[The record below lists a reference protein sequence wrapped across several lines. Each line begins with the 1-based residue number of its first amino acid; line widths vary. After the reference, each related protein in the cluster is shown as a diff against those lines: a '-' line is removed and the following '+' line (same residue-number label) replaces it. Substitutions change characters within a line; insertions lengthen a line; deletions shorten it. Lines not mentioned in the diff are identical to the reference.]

1 MVPLTGREQHE
12 QNRNSSDKPRGE
24 PDFGTFEVAV
34 PRPRFWGD
42 VVRIVAVAN
51 QKGGAGKT
59 TTTMNLAAVLA
70 EHSRVLAV
78 DVDPQGSTT
87 WWADAAGESLPFDFA
102 AELDPDNLTR
112 MRELPYDVLLVDTP
126 GSLSDTAV
134 FGAVLRAADFVV
146 VPTEA
151 EALCIPPMVRTI
163 RSLIEPA
170 AIPFRVLLSKVDPR
184 LPGLQ
189 ADAETLLDSL
199 CLPRFRTPIRKY
211 KIHSDAP
218 LTGLVITQYPP
229 SRQREKAVDNYRSV
243 ALELTSIWAHHDRTI

>member
-1 MVPLTGREQHE
+1 
-12 QNRNSSDKPRGE
+12 
-24 PDFGTFEVAV
+24 
-34 PRPRFWGD
+34 
-42 VVRIVAVAN
+42 VRIVAVAN

-70 EHSRVLAV
+70 EHSRVLVV

-87 WWADAAGESLPFDFA
+87 WWADAAGQSLPFDFA
-102 AELDPDNLTR
+102 AELDSDNLAR

-134 FGAVLRAADFVV
+134 LGAVLRAADFVV

-170 AIPFRVLLSKVDPR
+170 AIPFRVLLSKVDTR

-189 ADAETLLDSL
+189 ADAGTLLDSL
-199 CLPRFRTPIRKY
+199 DLPRFRSPIRKY

-229 SRQREKAVDNYRSV
+229 SRQREKAVDDYRSV
-243 ALELTSIWAHHDRTI
+243 ALELTSIWAHHDGSF